1 MITIQKTA
9 NYFQKFF
16 KGEWKGNTFTLA
28 DYNGNIYVMFDEYVD
43 IPESEHSKLI
53 QDIINEYKK

>member
-1 MITIQKTA
+1 MITIEKNPT
-9 NYFQKFF
+9 YFKKFF
-16 KGEWKGNTFTLA
+16 KGEWNGHTFTVA
-28 DYNGNIYVMFDEYVD
+28 DYNGDIYIMFDEYVD